1 MVTLD
6 YMGRSNPWGD
16 DQMWRV
22 GRYGGSNCV
31 VFGDCRLRGVG
42 VVGGV
47 SLPSPIY
54 LRCRPYNWSHYCVH
68 DRVIVAEWM
77 LYGVEI
83 VLNMERDD
91 SFFGSGG
98 LTFIVELNH
107 YRS

>member
-1 MVTLD
+1 
-6 YMGRSNPWGD
+6 MGRSRPNPWGD
-16 DQMWRV
+16 LDQMWRV
-22 GRYGGSNCV
+22 GRYGECNHVCNILWLSVKGC
-31 VFGDCRLRGVG
+31 GCGGRGKFALSHLLE
-42 VVGGV
+42 V
-47 SLPSPIY
+47 SPLQH
-54 LRCRPYNWSHYCVH
+54 WSHYCVH